1 VRSRPDN
8 RFYNNVSFS
17 INSHQGTAAMHDKPD
32 KSACTL
38 LDNCSMNYAKTTPPA
53 KPMPMPGKKPSKRGC

>member
-1 VRSRPDN
+1 
-8 RFYNNVSFS
+8 
-17 INSHQGTAAMHDKPD
+17 MHDKPD